1 MPKTLILTEKPNVA
15 KTIAAVLGAKR
26 EDGYFEGVDYVITYA
41 FGHLLTLYDC
51 KDYNPAMAK
60 WDLANFPFIPE
71 EFKYK
76 VIVNSKTKSADS
88 GARAQ
93 LAIIKKLAERKDIDR
108 IINGGD
114 SDREGETI
122 ASMILA
128 YIGTQKPIFRLWL
141 NEHTPDEIKQGLANL
156 RPDAAMRPLKDAG
169 YSRQLTDWVFGI
181 NFTTAA
187 TLALGQGDMVKCGR
201 VINPV
206 TKLIYDRDMEIEN
219 FRPES
224 YCELLATFRSSGGT
238 YQGRLLNEK
247 KETRFPAG
255 QELKDIAQAIA
266 QEQGIIQEKEVK
278 KGTQYAPKL
287 FNLTDL
293 QGYISGKYAGINAS
307 KVDKLVQS
315 LYEKQFIT
323 YPRTNSAYLDES
335 LKDKVGKVLEI
346 HRKGLPY
353 ESKIQYHTSKRVFDN
368 AKVQGHSAIIP
379 TYMVASGLTS
389 EETLVYNEI
398 KKRFIAQ
405 FMPPMEFETTEII
418 TRVQAIGKD
427 HDFITRGKTILS
439 SGWQE
444 AYGRV
449 AEPED
454 KDSDDNE
461 DQLLPNVARGDQVT
475 VEETELREKQTQPPK
490 HYTEKTLLKAMQ
502 TCGKKVSEDDL
513 DTVLKGY
520 EIGTPATRSEVI
532 KKIQDIQYVT
542 SSGKNLLITPT
553 GKRFVEIFPV
563 RELMETDFTGRIE
576 KILKDM
582 EAGGYDK
589 EKFLTE
595 IYAKTREGVEMIKRT
610 KGSIGSGQGHSSRAD
625 GTPSGKSGSSAASFG
640 LCPVCGKP
648 IVEYPKSFGCSG
660 YREGCKFALWKN
672 DRFLENF
679 KKNLTP
685 TMVKAVLA
693 KNKVNVKGLTS
704 PKTGGKFDAELEYI
718 KNDKGYWGWNIIP
731 DSTSPQ
737 KSAASAASEKA
748 PKSIGQC
755 PACGSPVEERPRSY
769 SCAKEGCDFVLWKE
783 DRFLE
788 KFKKKM
794 SEPLAREIL
803 KTGGCHLDMMYSA
816 RTGKTFSANLTYGK
830 KDNYWGFNITDF
842 GKAVNET
849 VES

>member
-1 MPKTLILTEKPNVA
+1 
-15 KTIAAVLGAKR
+15 
-26 EDGYFEGVDYVITYA
+26 
-41 FGHLLTLYDC
+41 
-51 KDYNPAMAK
+51 
-60 WDLANFPFIPE
+60 
-71 EFKYK
+71 
-76 VIVNSKTKSADS
+76 
-88 GARAQ
+88 
-93 LAIIKKLAERKDIDR
+93 
-108 IINGGD
+108 
-114 SDREGETI
+114 
-122 ASMILA
+122 MILA
-128 YIGTQKPIFRLWL
+128 YIGTPKPIFRLWL
-141 NEHTPDEIKQGLANL
+141 NEHTPEEIKQGLANL
-156 RPDAAMRPLKDAG
+156 RPDAAMQPLKDAG

-187 TLALGQGDMVKCGR
+187 TLALGHGDMVKCGR

-219 FRPES
+219 FCPES

-255 QELKDIAQAIA
+255 QELKDIAQAMA
-266 QEQGIIQEKEVK
+266 QEQGIVQDKEVK

-293 QGYISGKYAGINAS
+293 QGYITGKYAGINAS

-335 LKDKVGKVLEI
+335 LKDKAQKVLEI

-353 ESKIQYHTSKRVFDN
+353 EAKIRYHTSKRVFDN
-368 AKVQGHSAIIP
+368 TKVQGHSAIIP
-379 TYMVASGLTS
+379 TYMVASGLTA
-389 EETLVYNEI
+389 EESLVYNEI

-444 AYGRV
+444 AYGR
-449 AEPED
+449 AGEPED
-454 KDSDDNE
+454 KDKDSDDHD
-461 DQLLPNVARGDQVT
+461 DQLLPNVVQGDNVK
-475 VEETELREKQTQPPK
+475 VEETELKEKQTQPPK

-502 TCGKKVSEDDL
+502 TCGKKVSDEDL

-520 EIGTPATRSEVI
+520 EIGTPATRSEAI

-582 EAGGYDK
+582 EAGEYDK
-589 EKFLTE
+589 EKFLSE
-595 IYAKTREGVEMIKRT
+595 IYAKTREGVEMIKQT
-610 KGSIGSGQGHSSRAD
+610 KGSIGSGQGHSSRAA
-625 GTPSGKSGSSAASFG
+625 GTQSSKSGSPAVSFG

-660 YREGCKFALWKN
+660 YRDGCKFALWKN

-685 TMVKAVLA
+685 TMVKTVLA
-693 KNKVNVKGLTS
+693 KKKVNVKGLTS
-704 PKTGGKFDAELEYI
+704 PKTGGKFDAELEFVQ
-718 KNDKGYWGWNIIP
+718 NAKGYWDWTIIP
-731 DSTSPQ
+731 GSVSPQ
-737 KSAASAASEKA
+737 KSAATEKGETQTASGPATASTASGKN
-748 PKSIGQC
+748 PKSIGIC
-755 PACGSPVEERPRSY
+755 PTCGSPVEERPRSY

-794 SEPLAREIL
+794 SESLAKEIL

-830 KDNYWGFNITDF
+830 KDNYWGFNILDF
-842 GKAVNET
+842 GKAATEV